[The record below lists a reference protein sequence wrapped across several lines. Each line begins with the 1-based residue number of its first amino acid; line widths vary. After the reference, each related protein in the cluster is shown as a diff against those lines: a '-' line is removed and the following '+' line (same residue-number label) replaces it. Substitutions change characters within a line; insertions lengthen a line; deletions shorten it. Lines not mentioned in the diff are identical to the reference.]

1 MTAHDHLKANGITP
15 TIDAERAYQLGY
27 ATAIGRYA
35 SAISEQLTEADPQH
49 KPANA
54 GKTTSEP
61 AKRRYN

>member
-1 MTAHDHLKANGITP
+1 MTAHDQLKANGITP
-15 TIDAERAYQLGY
+15 TIDAEKAYKLGY
-27 ATAIGRYA
+27 AVAMN
-35 SAISEQLTEADPQH
+35 ELMTEAVNEY